1 MGKTLMAAIL
11 LGLGWSSMGGKPAR
25 PKRRTIYQTVTD
37 PLPTIPEVTEDVG
50 EFFVDLGE
58 TAVDIV
64 TTFTDPVTNTY
75 QDVIDIVE
83 SRQMETTRVMGGPQG
98 IVPVSFT
105 GPPGTIRVMGGPGGI
120 IAVDRPDTWWERGM
134 DWLTEITRGSG
145 SGSDVHQY

>member
-37 PLPTIPEVTEDVG
+37 PLPTIPEVIEDVG

-58 TAVDIV
+58 TAVDVV

-83 SRQMETTRVMGGPQG
+83 GRQMETTRVMGGPQG
-98 IVPVSFT
+98 IVPVSF
-105 GPPGTIRVMGGPGGI
+105 